1 MTAYN
6 YRARDSAG
14 KSVRGTM
21 DASDKAELIDKLQK
35 MGYMTTSVTEAGSGI
50 QIASIFDRLKWISS
64 GDLLIFYI
72 QLSNM
77 ISAGITI
84 LMSLSTLAKQVENK
98 AFKAAIDDVAN
109 HVESGG
115 TLSQGFATHSKIFST
130 LFINM
135 IKAGEASGNLDKVL
149 LRYAD
154 FYEKQADLKEK
165 VKGALFYPVI
175 LLCAGLTVMLFIV
188 TAVIPQFAEIYMKAN
203 IPLPIPTLIVYK
215 IGVAIKHYWY
225 LLIILAIAAVFGIMR
240 YFSTKRGTLFID
252 TLKLRLPIVGP
263 LYRKIVVARFA
274 RTLSTL
280 LGSGVPILESL
291 DITKDVAGNVVL
303 ERVIADVRKYVE
315 KGERMSEPMKISGE
329 FPPDVVQMVAVG
341 EETGSIDTM
350 LNKIADFYDMTVG
363 YSVKKLTT
371 IIEPVFL
378 VILGCMVGFILASML
393 LPIFDMVKTLRR

>member
-1 MTAYN
+1 MPSYN
-6 YRARDSAG
+6 YRARDNTG
-14 KSVRGTM
+14 KAVKGTM
-21 DASDKAELIDKLQK
+21 EAATKAELIDKLQN
-35 MGYMTTSVTEAGSGI
+35 MGYMATSVTDAGSGI
-50 QIASIFDRLKWISS
+50 RIASIFDRLKWISS
-64 GDLLIFYI
+64 GDLLMFYI

-84 LMSLSTLAKQVENK
+84 LMSLSTLSRQVENK
-98 AFKAAIDDVAN
+98 AFKEAINDVAK

-165 VKGALFYPVI
+165 VKGALFYPLI
-175 LLCAGLTVMLFIV
+175 LLCAGLAVMLFIV

-215 IGVAIKHYWY
+215 IGMAIKHYWY
-225 LLIILAIAAVFGIMR
+225 LLIVFVVAAAIGIRYYFNTQKGILFM
-240 YFSTKRGTLFID
+240 D
-252 TLKLRLPIVGP
+252 TLKLRLPIIGP
-263 LYRKIVVARFA
+263 LYRKIAVARFA

-291 DITKDVAGNVVL
+291 DITKNVTGNVVL
-303 ERVIADVRKYVE
+303 ERAIENVRKYVE

-341 EETGSIDTM
+341 EETGAIDSM
-350 LNKIADFYDMTVG
+350 LSKIADFYDMTVG
-363 YSVKKLTT
+363 YAVKKLTT
-371 IIEPVFL
+371 VIEPVFL
-378 VILGCMVGFILASML
+378 VILGWMVGFILASML
-393 LPIFDMVKTLRR
+393 LPIFDMVKTLRH

>member
-1 MTAYN
+1 MSSYN

-14 KSVRGTM
+14 KSIRGVM
-21 DASDKAELIDKLQK
+21 DAPTKTELIDKLQN
-35 MGYMTTSVTEAGSGI
+35 MGYMTTSVTDAGAGM
-50 QIASIFDRLKWISS
+50 QIASVFDRFKWISS

-77 ISAGITI
+77 INAGITI

-98 AFKAAIDDVAN
+98 AFKEAIDDVAK

-115 TLSQGFATHSKIFST
+115 TLSQGFATHPKIFST

-175 LLCAGLTVMLFIV
+175 LMCAGLAVMLFIV

-203 IPLPIPTLIVYK
+203 IPLPVPTLIVYK
-215 IGVAIKHYWY
+215 LGMAIKHYWY
-225 LLIILAIAAVFGIMR
+225 LLILLAIGAVLGIR
-240 YFSTKRGTLFID
+240 YYFRTPKGALFID
-252 TLKLRLPIVGP
+252 TLKLRLPIIGP

-291 DITKDVAGNVVL
+291 DITKDVAGNIVL
-303 ERVIADVRKYVE
+303 ERVIANVRKYVE

-329 FPPDVVQMVAVG
+329 FPQDVVQMVAVG
-341 EETGSIDTM
+341 EETGSIDAM

-363 YSVKKLTT
+363 YAVKKLTT

>member
-1 MTAYN
+1 MPSYN
-6 YRARDSAG
+6 YRARDNAG
-14 KSVRGTM
+14 KSVKGTM
-21 DASDKAELIDKLQK
+21 EASAKAELIDKLRN
-35 MGYMTTSVTEAGSGI
+35 MGYMATSVTDAASGI
-50 QIASIFDRLKWISS
+50 QIASVFDRLKWISS
-64 GDLLIFYI
+64 NDLLIFYI

-84 LMSLSTLAKQVENK
+84 LMSLSTLSRQVENK
-98 AFKAAIDDVAN
+98 VFREAIDDVAK

-154 FYEKQADLKEK
+154 FYERQADLKEK
-165 VKGALFYPVI
+165 VKGALFYPAI
-175 LLCAGLTVMLFIV
+175 LLCAGIAVMLFIV
-188 TAVIPQFAEIYMKAN
+188 TAVIPQFAEIYMRAN
-203 IPLPIPTLIVYK
+203 IPLPVPTLIVYT
-215 IGVAIKHYWY
+215 IGTAIRHYWY
-225 LLIILAIAAVFGIMR
+225 FLIILVVAAAIGIR
-240 YFSTKRGTLFID
+240 YYFTTRTGILFMD
-252 TLKLRLPIVGP
+252 TLKLRLPIIGP
-263 LYRKIVVARFA
+263 LYRKIAVARFA

-291 DITKDVAGNVVL
+291 DITKDVTGNVVL
-303 ERVIADVRKYVE
+303 ERAIANVRKYVE

-341 EETGSIDTM
+341 EETGAVDSM

-363 YSVKKLTT
+363 YAVKKLTVV
-371 IIEPVFL
+371 IEPVFL

-393 LPIFDMVKTLRR
+393 LPIFDMVKTLRH